1 MSTSTSPPRSLTQ
14 MLRERDDAS
23 LERLLLD
30 RPDLAF
36 PPPSHLSDVASR
48 CTTRHSVSQALS
60 TLNAFEV
67 WVAHQVVAQPGLFS
81 LDGLDQ
87 LTMSDDA
94 DAARAALMRLV
105 DLGLVWGNPVDLTAL
120 RPVRAMS
127 AVLEAEPAPER
138 PPSTPP
144 ELTRGQRKPSV
155 VDAVAS
161 GSAFEFV
168 RRMDVLLEHCDH
180 RPMVLRRDGGMSTRE
195 VRAIASLIDVPSD
208 KASVM
213 ANLARR
219 AGLLGLS
226 SDRAHEVLLPTVA
239 FDDWQRLS
247 LAHQW
252 AVVVDTWFNRHPD
265 SGAPWLKRTVLEA
278 FGDPGEG
285 CVAER
290 GDVIR
295 WVDWHRPRR
304 PARTDRA
311 VTTMLDQSAW
321 IGVTGL
327 DAVASF
333 AATIDADALDDL
345 LPTRVGHVLVQ
356 ADLTAI
362 APGPLSPDA
371 AHDLGTLADIESRGG
386 ATVYRISPESLG
398 RAYGLGWGV
407 DEILA
412 TLRHRSRTPL
422 PQALEYLVQ
431 DLDRRLPT
439 RAETATARVHRD
451 PERGTP
457 VTDADDA
464 TPEDRMSAA
473 LAAELVGALR
483 RAGEPTRRVKTSDR
497 DSTEH
502 LFDSPLSTLREAVE
516 TGEVVW
522 VGYVDPT
529 GSSSERLVRA
539 RILDDGLLRAQD
551 TRSDEEFS
559 VAVHRITAAHI
570 IRAGT

>member
-14 MLRERDDAS
+14 MLRERDDAA

-36 PPPSHLSDVASR
+36 PPPAHLSEVASR
-48 CTTRHSVSQALS
+48 STTRHSVSLALAA
-60 TLNAFEV
+60 LNAFEL
-67 WVAHQVVAQPGLFS
+67 WVAHHVVAQPGLFAVDS
-81 LDGLDQ
+81 LEEV
-87 LTMSDDA
+87 TAAEDA
-94 DAARAALMRLV
+94 GAARAALTRLV
-105 DLGLVWGNPVDLTAL
+105 DLGLVWGNPVDLSAL

-127 AVLEAEPAPER
+127 AVLEGESLPER
-138 PPSTPP
+138 PPATPP
-144 ELTRGQRKPSV
+144 TPPRERRKPSL
-155 VDAVAS
+155 VDTVAS

-180 RPMVLRRDGGMSTRE
+180 RPLLLRRDGGMSTRE
-195 VRAIASLIDVPSD
+195 VRAVASLIDVPSD

-219 AGLLGLS
+219 AGLLGLGTA
-226 SDRAHEVLLPTVA
+226 RAHEVLLPTAA

-252 AVVVDTWFNRHPD
+252 AHVVDTWFHRHTD
-265 SGAPWLKRTVLEA
+265 SGAPWLKRTVLDA
-278 FGDPGEG
+278 FGDPTEG
-285 CVAER
+285 FVVAR
-290 GDVIR
+290 DDVVR
-295 WVDWHRPRR
+295 WVAWHRPRR

-311 VTTMLDQSAW
+311 VTTMLDQAGW
-321 IGVTGL
+321 IGIIGL
-327 DAVASF
+327 EAVASY
-333 AATIDADALDDL
+333 AATIDADALDEL
-345 LPTRVGHVLVQ
+345 LPTRVGHVLLQ

-362 APGPLSPDA
+362 APGPLTPDA
-371 AHDLGTLADIESRGG
+371 AHDLGMLADVESRGG

-398 RAYGLGWGV
+398 RAYGLGWSV

-412 TLRHRSRTPL
+412 TLHRLSRTPL
-422 PQALEYLVQ
+422 PQALEYLVH
-431 DLDRRLPT
+431 DLDRRPTAPTESTAT
-439 RAETATARVHRD
+439 RAHRE
-451 PERGTP
+451 PERGTAL
-457 VTDADDA
+457 TDDDA
-464 TPEDRMSAA
+464 TSEDRMTPE
-473 LAAELVGALR
+473 LAAELVAGLR
-483 RAGEPTRRVKTSDR
+483 RAGEPARRTASPDR

-516 TGEVVW
+516 TGEIVW

-529 GSSSERLVRA
+529 GTSSERLVRA
-539 RILDDGLLRAQD
+539 QILDDGLLRAQD

>member
-1 MSTSTSPPRSLTQ
+1 MSSPTSPPRSLTQ
-14 MLRERDDAS
+14 MLRERDDAA

-36 PPPSHLSDVASR
+36 PPPAHLSEVASR
-48 CTTRHSVSQALS
+48 STTRHSVSQALAA
-60 TLNAFEV
+60 LNAFEL
-67 WVAHQVVAQPGLFS
+67 WVAHHVVAQPGLFS
-81 LDGLDQ
+81 LDSFDQ
-87 LTMSDDA
+87 LTTAEDS
-94 DAARAALMRLV
+94 DAARAALAKLV
-105 DLGLVWGNPVDLTAL
+105 DLGLVWGNPVELSAL
-120 RPVRAMS
+120 RPVRALS
-127 AVLEAEPAPER
+127 ALLESEPLPEK
-138 PPSTPP
+138 PPATPP
-144 ELTRGQRKPSV
+144 VPARERRKPSL

-180 RPMVLRRDGGMSTRE
+180 RPLVLRRDGGMSTRE
-195 VRAIASLIDVPSD
+195 VRAVANLIDVPSD
-208 KASVM
+208 KAAVM

-219 AGLLGLS
+219 AGLLGLGAE
-226 SDRAHEVLLPTVA
+226 RAHEVLLPTAA
-239 FDDWQRLS
+239 FDEWQRLS

-252 AVVVDTWFNRHPD
+252 AVVVDTWFDRYPD
-265 SGAPWLKRTVLEA
+265 SGAPWLKHTVLEA

-285 CVAER
+285 FVVER
-290 GDVIR
+290 DDVVR
-295 WVDWHRPRR
+295 WVAWHRPRR
-304 PARTDRA
+304 PARTDRT
-311 VTTMLDQSAW
+311 VTAMLDQAGW
-321 IGVTGL
+321 IGVIGL
-327 DAVASF
+327 DAVASY
-333 AATIDADALDDL
+333 AATVDADALDEL
-345 LPTRVGHVLVQ
+345 LPTRVAHVLVQ

-362 APGPLSPDA
+362 APGPLTPDA
-371 AHDLGTLADIESRGG
+371 AHDLGTVADIESRGG

-407 DEILA
+407 DEILE
-412 TLRHRSRTPL
+412 TLRRRSRTPL

-431 DLDRRLPT
+431 DLDRRLPAPNQST
-439 RAETATARVHRD
+439 VTRVHRE
-451 PERGTP
+451 PERGAAL
-457 VTDADDA
+457 TDDDA
-464 TPEDRMSAA
+464 TSEDRMTAE
-473 LAAELVGALR
+473 LAAELVAGLR
-483 RAGEPTRRVKTSDR
+483 RAGEPARRTASPDR

-539 RILDDGLLRAQD
+539 RILDDGLLQAQD
-551 TRSDEEFS
+551 TRSEEEFS